1 MQLGDEVTPTG
12 GRIIFPHTAGTPN
25 RDEGVCMEW
34 DEIQRAMVV
43 FAHPDD
49 GEFGSAGTVAK
60 LTRDGKAVVYVVTSD
75 GSKGSSDLNV
85 KPEQLI
91 ATRQQE
97 QRNAGEVLGLEDV
110 CFLNFPDG
118 MLVPSIELRK
128 AITAAIRRYKPDLVI
143 AQSPIRDLT
152 ASIFVQHPDHLATGE
167 ATFAAVYPCCRDRLT
182 FPELLAEGLEPHI
195 VRELWVV
202 GTAAADHFVDI
213 STTIEHKVAALMA
226 HASQVGEQQG
236 QMLPE
241 RAKQTGEAHGMEY
254 AEAFKR
260 IQLPG

>member
-1 MQLGDEVTPTG
+1 
-12 GRIIFPHTAGTPN
+12 
-25 RDEGVCMEW
+25 MEW
-34 DEIQRAMVV
+34 SEIQRAMVV

-49 GEFGSAGTVAK
+49 AEFGTAGTVAR
-60 LTRDGKAVVYVVTSD
+60 LTGDGKQVVYVVTTD
-75 GSKGSSDLNV
+75 GSKGSADPAV
-85 KPEQLI
+85 KPEQLT

-97 QRNAGEVLGLEDV
+97 QCDAGAVLGLEDV

-118 MLVPSIELRK
+118 MLLPNIELRR
-128 AITAAIRRYKPDLVI
+128 AITGAIRRYKPDLVI
-143 AQSPIRDLT
+143 AQNPTRDLL

-195 VRELWVV
+195 VRELWVA
-202 GTAAADHFVDI
+202 GTAQADHFIDI
-213 STTIEHKVAALMA
+213 STTIQQKVLALMT
-226 HASQVGEQQG
+226 HASQVGEHQRK
-236 QMLPE
+236 MVKE
-241 RAKQTGEAHGMEY
+241 RARTAGKLHGMEY

>member
-1 MQLGDEVTPTG
+1 
-12 GRIIFPHTAGTPN
+12 
-25 RDEGVCMEW
+25 MEW

-49 GEFGSAGTVAK
+49 AEFGTAGTVAK
-60 LTRDGKAVVYVVTSD
+60 MTGEGKTVVYVVTTD
-75 GSKGSSDLNV
+75 GSKGSADPDLRS
-85 KPEQLI
+85 EQLTS
-91 ATRQQE
+91 TRQQE
-97 QRNAGEVLGLEDV
+97 QRDAGVVLGLEGI

-128 AITAAIRRYKPDLVI
+128 AITGAIRRYKPDLVI

-152 ASIFVQHPDHLATGE
+152 ASVFVQHPDHLASGE

-195 VRELWVV
+195 VRELWVS
-202 GTAAADHFVDI
+202 GTNQADHFIDI
-213 STTIEHKVAALMA
+213 SGTIERKIRALMA
-226 HASQVGEQQG
+226 HASQTGEHQRE
-236 QMLPE
+236 MIPE
-241 RAKQTGEAHGMEY
+241 RARKTGEPHGMEY
-254 AEAFKR
+254 AEGFKR